1 MQAERTN
8 QSLAIGGQRTT
19 GQDVRS
25 QNGKVEF
32 QLKLQKYKNSNFNFN
47 KVVSLY

>member
-8 QSLAIGGQRTT
+8 QSLAIGGQRTS

-25 QNGKVEF
+25 QNGIEDF
-32 QLKLQKYKNSNFNFN
+32 NFLNFNYCN
-47 KVVSLY
+47 

>member
-25 QNGKVEF
+25 QNGKDGF
-32 QLKLQKYKNSNFNFN
+32 NLTLSLILKFNFYI
-47 KVVSLY
+47 LM

>member
-8 QSLAIGGQRTT
+8 QSLAIGGQRTS

-25 QNGKVEF
+25 QNGIEDFSFWIEKIIT
-32 QLKLQKYKNSNFNFN
+32 L
-47 KVVSLY
+47 